1 MQVPGYHLSLSLSL
15 SLSQVFSNKRA
26 AFRESAR
33 PLSTYSLHTLAL
45 APSARLRR
53 PMKIPRGATRSS
65 ERHLHTTQLSL
76 RHRRLHGDA
85 RDSSGEAFV
94 SRSLAVLLQKAE
106 SDAGA
111 DQMFPTTVAQGQADI
126 GQQQAASQQKITNG
140 ILSAIIV
147 IRQRIIMPHS

>member
-1 MQVPGYHLSLSLSL
+1 MQVPGYHLSLSLFPKFLAIREQHS
-15 SLSQVFSNKRA
+15 
-26 AFRESAR
+26 ESAR

-65 ERHLHTTQLSL
+65 ERQLHTTQLSL
-76 RHRRLHGDA
+76 RHRQLHGDA
-85 RDSSGEAFV
+85 PDSSGEAFV

-111 DQMFPTTVAQGQADI
+111 DQMFPTTVAPCCWLKDRLI
-126 GQQQAASQQKITNG
+126 LAS
-140 ILSAIIV
+140 S
-147 IRQRIIMPHS
+147 RQPASRRSQMGFCPQSL